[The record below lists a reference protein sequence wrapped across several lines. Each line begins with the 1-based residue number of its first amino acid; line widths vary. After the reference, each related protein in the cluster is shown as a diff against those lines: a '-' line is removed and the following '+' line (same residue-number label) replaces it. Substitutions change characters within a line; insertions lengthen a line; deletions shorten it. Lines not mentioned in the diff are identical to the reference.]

1 MTSAAVLT
9 PAETSQL
16 LALCTLAG
24 SGDRAALAA
33 AERRICR
40 TVIVDSAPG
49 LSGPAITA
57 AEQSCARL

>member
-1 MTSAAVLT
+1 MRNVYCSDHFLHKASEMA
-9 PAETSQL
+9 
-16 LALCTLAG
+16 CTLAG

-33 AERRICR
+33 AEGRICR